1 MIAVNS
7 RVKHRIYG
15 VGIVVFCDDSYI
27 EVKFSDEKRRFQ
39 YPYAFEEFLEAENK
53 DIQDKI
59 LEEAENK
66 RKIENKLKKRRAKKI
81 RSIIN
86 KEQKEE
92 GSELKRFE
100 TELNTKA
107 ALEQNAVIRQ
117 NKEAVNRISTDVKP
131 AKILEPGTKFI
142 VYGPDTIKHCSN
154 QDCNNTPLLVSSIS
168 VLKNTKWRQL
178 QIKECPVCG
187 QKYIHYAVYKP
198 FRDNIECKN
207 LIQLDEIRCV
217 VQRQNDLKKHKE
229 SLNVSSK
236 DLVVRQNVFRCR
248 HKEHK
253 LKNID
258 AKINLVTKKGKIIER
273 KVAAGYCPDCK
284 MFFIMESTYQDLRK
298 DGILVCRVSDEK
310 VILKETRP

>member
-1 MIAVNS
+1 MIAINS

-15 VGIVVFCDDSYI
+15 VGIVVFCDDSYVDI
-27 EVKFSDEKRRFQ
+27 KFSDKNRRFQ
-39 YPYAFEEFLEAENK
+39 YPYAFKEYLEAENK

-107 ALEQNAVIRQ
+107 ASEQNAVIRQ

-131 AKILEPGTKFI
+131 AKILEPGTKFV
-142 VYGPDTIKHCSN
+142 VYGPDTIKRCSN

-178 QIKECPVCG
+178 QV
-187 QKYIHYAVYKP
+187 
-198 FRDNIECKN
+198 N
-207 LIQLDEIRCV
+207 L
-217 VQRQNDLKKHKE
+217 
-229 SLNVSSK
+229 
-236 DLVVRQNVFRCR
+236 
-248 HKEHK
+248 
-253 LKNID
+253 
-258 AKINLVTKKGKIIER
+258 
-273 KVAAGYCPDCK
+273 
-284 MFFIMESTYQDLRK
+284 ST
-298 DGILVCRVSDEK
+298 
-310 VILKETRP
+310 